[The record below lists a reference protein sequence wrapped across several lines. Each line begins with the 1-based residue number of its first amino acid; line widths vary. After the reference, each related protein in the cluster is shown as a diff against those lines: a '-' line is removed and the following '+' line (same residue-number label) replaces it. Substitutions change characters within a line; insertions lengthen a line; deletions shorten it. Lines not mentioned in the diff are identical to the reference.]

1 MNTYRV
7 KAFKADNTEIS
18 ETFEAKNDVKANE
31 YARKNYAT
39 RPLVDMY
46 IIHEVLNND
55 KLRML

>member
-1 MNTYRV
+1 MNTYKV

-39 RPLVDMY
+39 RPLIGAFIVY
-46 IIHEVLNND
+46 EVLNND

>member
-7 KAFKADNTEIS
+7 KAFKSNNTES
-18 ETFEAKNDVKANE
+18 VEVFKAKNDVKANE